1 MIMAEC
7 DVSMKVRT
15 LSEEILSRAAD
26 RDVSAGDIV
35 ITGVDRCMSHDSL
48 TPEVIDVLDQVLE
61 VKHVFDPG
69 RVAVIMD
76 HVAPASSVSTADA
89 QVKVREWVRREGIED
104 FYDVGSGV
112 CHQVMLEEAL
122 IQPGQIV
129 LGTDSHA
136 TAYGAICAF
145 GTGVG
150 SRDMALALA
159 TGKIWLRVPQTIRV
173 LLRGRFAPRVGAKD
187 VSLLLCGRLG
197 MNGANYRAVE
207 FHGAEHLGLAD
218 RATLCSMTTE
228 LGAKVGLFPPSGEIL
243 DLFAVPEWL
252 EIKEGAT
259 YERTIDVD
267 LNILEPQVAVPSS
280 VERVCSVADMENSIA
295 VDQVFIGTCTNGR
308 LRDLRAA
315 ARILEGNRIAPD
327 VRMLVVPAS
336 HRILQET
343 VADGTM
349 AILLDAGA
357 TVGTPGCGPCI
368 GRHMGV
374 LGAGDVCFSTG
385 NRNFR
390 GRMGSPEAQIYLGS
404 PETAAAT
411 ALTGVISDPT
421 SL

>member
-1 MIMAEC
+1 
-7 DVSMKVRT
+7 
-15 LSEEILSRAAD
+15 
-26 RDVSAGDIV
+26 
-35 ITGVDRCMSHDSL
+35 
-48 TPEVIDVLDQVLE
+48 
-61 VKHVFDPG
+61 
-69 RVAVIMD
+69 
-76 HVAPASSVSTADA
+76 
-89 QVKVREWVRREGIED
+89 
-104 FYDVGSGV
+104 
-112 CHQVMLEEAL
+112 MLEEAL

-173 LLRGRFAPRVGAKD
+173 LLKGACRPGVGAKD
-187 VSLLLCGRLG
+187 VSLLLCDRLG
-197 MNGANYRAVE
+197 MNGANYQAVE
-207 FHGAEHLGLAD
+207 FHGAEYLGLAD
-218 RATLCSMTTE
+218 RTTLCSMTTE

-243 DLFAVPEWL
+243 ELFDVPAWL
-252 EIKEGAT
+252 EIEEGAS
-259 YERTIDVD
+259 YEETIDVD
-267 LNILEPQVAVPSS
+267 LDRLEPQVAVPSS
-280 VERVCSVADMENSIA
+280 VENVYPVGDLEDDIA
-295 VDQVFIGTCTNGR
+295 VDQVFVGTCTNGR

-315 ARILEGNRIAPD
+315 ARILEGNKIASG

-336 HRILQET
+336 HHILQEA

-349 AILLDAGA
+349 SILLDAGA

-411 ALTGVISDPT
+411 ALTGVITDPT
-421 SL
+421 AL

>member
-1 MIMAEC
+1 MTTIPG
-7 DVSMKVRT
+7 T
-15 LSEEILSRAAD
+15 LSETILSRAAD
-26 RDVSAGDIV
+26 RKVSAGDIV
-35 ITGVDRCMSHDSL
+35 IVDVDRCMSHDSL
-48 TPEVIDVLDQVLE
+48 TPEVIDVLDDVLGVE
-61 VKHVFDPG
+61 HLFDPQ
-69 RVAVIMD
+69 RVAVMID

-89 QVKVREWVRREGIED
+89 QVKVRDWVRREGIED

-122 IQPGQIV
+122 IQPAQVV

-159 TGKIWLRVPQTIRV
+159 TGRIWLRVPQTIRV
-173 LLRGRFAPRVGAKD
+173 VLKGNFQRNVAAKD
-187 VSLLLCGRLG
+187 VSLFLCGRLG

-207 FHGAEHLGLAD
+207 FHGAEWLSLAD
-218 RATLCSMTTE
+218 RVTLCSMTTE
-228 LGAKVGLFPPSGEIL
+228 VGAKAGLFPPSGEVL
-243 DLFAVPEWL
+243 DLFSAPEWL
-252 EIKEGAT
+252 KIREGGT
-259 YERTIDVD
+259 YERTIEVD
-267 LNILEPQVAVPSS
+267 LDILEPQVAVPSS
-280 VERVCSVADMENSIA
+280 VECVRPVADLDDDIA
-295 VDQVFIGTCTNGR
+295 VDQVFVGTCTNGR
-308 LRDLRAA
+308 LRDLEVV
-315 ARILEGNRIAPD
+315 ARILEGKEIARD
-327 VRMLVVPAS
+327 VRMLIVPAS
-336 HRILQET
+336 HRILREAVT
-343 VADGTM
+343 NGTM

-390 GRMGSPEAQIYLGS
+390 GRMGSPDAQIYLGS

-411 ALTGVISDPT
+411 ALTGVITDPT
-421 SL
+421 TL